1 MKERLAL
8 WQHRAA
14 FGSTVGPD
22 GSLTQDEIDI
32 GPDEATCYGC
42 GLMLAFG
49 DRRAR
54 VLEPMPY
61 LRPRPGVQHGELP
74 VYAVPDRAK
83 RGHSPSRTERSPRAP
98 VNRGPAQGW
107 PQSMWIYC
115 QCGRGQRVALT
126 DAATTLSGIIL
137 PTE

>member
-49 DRRAR
+49 DRRAKTKPPSGFA
-54 VLEPMPY
+54 LGPD
-61 LRPRPGVQHGELP
+61 VQTP
-74 VYAVPDRAK
+74 ANTK
-83 RGHSPSRTERSPRAP
+83 RNVGH
-98 VNRGPAQGW
+98 
-107 PQSMWIYC
+107 
-115 QCGRGQRVALT
+115 RVASSEQSV
-126 DAATTLSGIIL
+126 LS
-137 PTE
+137 